1 MKKKNSVKQLTKQFL
16 SSHHYF
22 HKVWCFFGT
31 EQKRKVFGIIA
42 VGKGIIPYEKIV
54 DMNSL
59 SLAL

>member
-1 MKKKNSVKQLTKQFL
+1 MTKQFL

-59 SLAL
+59 SLTL